1 MEPIKDIP
9 DMKPGECFQVL
20 SNEGGI
26 VKAPCVR
33 KILAVGSRSV
43 ASVDFNDR
51 GYTWKLKMENYLR
64 SELMKDG
71 NTVHIFSK

>member
-1 MEPIKDIP
+1 MEIKDIP

-33 KILAVGSRSV
+33 KILAVGTKTV
-43 ASVDFNDR
+43 ASTEFNDR
-51 GYTWKLKMENYLR
+51 GYHYKLKMENYLR
-64 SELMKDG
+64 SEKMKDG
-71 NTVHIFSK
+71 NIVHIFSK

>member
-1 MEPIKDIP
+1 MEIKDIS

-26 VKAPCVR
+26 VKAPCV
-33 KILAVGSRSV
+33 KEILAVGKACV
-43 ASVDFNDR
+43 ASTAFNDR
-51 GYTWKLKMENYLR
+51 GYTFKLKMENYLR

-71 NTVHIFSK
+71 KTVHIFSK